1 MPGPKMGPRP
11 KDFNEELIRQAP
23 AYKKWEALTPG
34 DSMKYACR
42 NFVKGCCDDEERL
55 MRRIM
60 IARRN
65 NLKDH
70 NVIKQMRAAEADS
83 RGVDVE
89 EMKKRKKTKRDNN
102 NNNREDDNEGED
114 QIGEKLPPIPPSNP
128 SGTKPRRLLG
138 TLLLTDQESL
148 DEMDVPAIEATPTYK
163 KWMTLSDGDT
173 FTYNQ
178 TYVKGRMDQ
187 DWLLRKNIW
196 RRMRYRRENKQKVE
210 AMLRRKSYEAAAAAA
225 AAVAVADS
233 LDAPP
238 DNIDVA
244 AVAALDAGDALALN
258 NAAAQL
264 DATIQ
269 DEEAK

>member
-11 KDFNEELIRQAP
+11 DDFNEELIRQAP

-34 DSMKYACR
+34 GSMKYACR
-42 NFVKGCCDDEERL
+42 NFVKGCGDDEERL

-65 NLKDH
+65 NVKDH

-102 NNNREDDNEGED
+102 NNNQEEEQGGEN

-128 SGTKPRRLLG
+128 SGTKPRRLVG
-138 TLLLTDQESL
+138 TLLLTDQETL

-163 KWMTLSDGDT
+163 KWMSLSDGGT

-210 AMLRRKSYEAAAAAA
+210 AMLRKKSYEAAAAAA

-244 AVAALDAGDALALN
+244 ALAALDAGDELALN

>member
-42 NFVKGCCDDEERL
+42 NFVKGCDDDEERL

-65 NLKDH
+65 NLKDQ
-70 NVIKQMRAAEADS
+70 NVIKEMR
-83 RGVDVE
+83 
-89 EMKKRKKTKRDNN
+89 KHKKTKRDNN

-114 QIGEKLPPIPPSNP
+114 QIGDKLPPIPPSNP

-244 AVAALDAGDALALN
+244 ALAALDAGDELALN

>member
-1 MPGPKMGPRP
+1 MGPRP

-34 DSMKYACR
+34 DSMRYACR
-42 NFVKGCCDDEERL
+42 NFVKGCGDDEERL

-102 NNNREDDNEGED
+102 NNNNNQEEEQEGED

-128 SGTKPRRLLG
+128 SGTKPRRLVG
-138 TLLLTDQESL
+138 TLLPTNQEIL

-163 KWMTLSDGDT
+163 KWMSLSDGDT

-238 DNIDVA
+238 GNIDVA

-269 DEEAK
+269 DKGAK